1 MDFLIA
7 FIIKDSIDGMYIQD
21 CLKYT
26 KTVSAKDAEVH
37 YGYDTSDSDCIQIIT
52 DDMVDK
58 LSTVVRLSGTKYFE
72 VELINYDP
80 AIPTENISTEPASGI
95 LVMGAMTIA
104 LKTPKKIPKELY
116 SIYKD
121 IANAL
126 SSKAAS
132 IFASYAFSIKP
143 SMTGATVP
151 TDIDDAS
158 VELERTIEEI
168 KTKTKADISKPKETL
183 ADYVCG
189 ELLKE
194 ELTEIKDFMEN
205 ESEYLSKGIV
215 LPKGIL
221 FKGVPGTG
229 KTYAARCIAGSTD
242 CYFMTCT
249 ASSLQGMYIGSGTEN
264 IRNIFNGAKTLKKA
278 SGKNIIIFIDEL
290 DSLGSR
296 DSHGGSAGGEEDRT
310 LNQLLAEMS
319 GFEDCTGI
327 MVLGATNYPERL
339 DSALMRSGR
348 FSRQITIEIPEYE
361 ERRELVKYYFDKISI
376 PIDSDTNYDEIT
388 LITEGMTPADIKEI
402 SNESG
407 ILTIRQKLSTI
418 SLNNINEAI
427 NKVITKNIRHPDG
440 TLDTLLVAS
449 HEIGHVIAEVLYNKT
464 FPIKVTNYSYGD
476 AGGFTQSGKIAH
488 GLITKEAYEANI
500 KILIG
505 GRAAESVLRGVETT
519 GASSDFKRAKKMIKA
534 YYETY
539 NFETYDSKDID
550 NVVINKLKYY
560 YDKIIEDFSQENV
573 LNIITELTTKL
584 NKERVLYTKD
594 IQALAGTLIYK
605 VEDIL

>member
-7 FIIKDSIDGMYIQD
+7 FIIKDTTDGMYIQN
-21 CLKYT
+21 CSKFA
-26 KTVSAKDAEVH
+26 KTISAKDAEVY
-37 YGYDTSDSDCIQIIT
+37 YGYDTSDPDCIQIIT
-52 DDMVDK
+52 DDIVDK
-58 LSTVVRLSGTKYFE
+58 LSTVVRLSGTKYFG
-72 VELINYDP
+72 VELITYDSTT
-80 AIPTENISTEPASGI
+80 PTEDISAKPASGI
-95 LVMGAMTIA
+95 LVMELTSIV
-104 LKTPKKIPKELY
+104 LKTSKGISKELY

-121 IANAL
+121 IANEL

-132 IFASYAFSIKP
+132 IFASYAFSITP
-143 SMTGATVP
+143 SGPSIA
-151 TDIDDAS
+151 IDTS
-158 VELERTIEEI
+158 EELERTIEEI

-205 ESEYLSKGIV
+205 ESEYLCKGIV

-264 IRNIFNGAKTLKKA
+264 IRNIFNGAKTLRKV

-296 DSHGGSAGGEEDRT
+296 DSHGGNTGGEEDRT

-361 ERRELVKYYFDKISI
+361 ERKELVKYYFNKISI
-376 PIDSDTNYDEIT
+376 PIDSDTNCDEIT

-402 SNESG
+402 SNEAG

-418 SLNNINEAI
+418 PLSNINEAI

-449 HEIGHVIAEVLYNKT
+449 HEIGHVMAEILYNKT

-519 GASSDFKRAKKMIKA
+519 GASSDFKRAKQMIRA

-539 NFETYDSKDID
+539 NFETYDSKDIE
-550 NVVINKLKYY
+550 NVIINKLKDY
-560 YDKIIEDFSQENV
+560 YDKIVEDFSQENV
-573 LNIITELTTKL
+573 LNILTELTAKL
-584 NKERVLYTKD
+584 NKERILYTKD

>member
-1 MDFLIA
+1 
-7 FIIKDSIDGMYIQD
+7 
-21 CLKYT
+21 
-26 KTVSAKDAEVH
+26 
-37 YGYDTSDSDCIQIIT
+37 
-52 DDMVDK
+52 
-58 LSTVVRLSGTKYFE
+58 
-72 VELINYDP
+72 
-80 AIPTENISTEPASGI
+80 
-95 LVMGAMTIA
+95 
-104 LKTPKKIPKELY
+104 
-116 SIYKD
+116 
-121 IANAL
+121 
-126 SSKAAS
+126 
-132 IFASYAFSIKP
+132 
-143 SMTGATVP
+143 
-151 TDIDDAS
+151 
-158 VELERTIEEI
+158 
-168 KTKTKADISKPKETL
+168 
-183 ADYVCG
+183 
-189 ELLKE
+189 
-194 ELTEIKDFMEN
+194 
-205 ESEYLSKGIV
+205 
-215 LPKGIL
+215 
-221 FKGVPGTG
+221 
-229 KTYAARCIAGSTD
+229 
-242 CYFMTCT
+242 MTCT

-264 IRNIFNGAKTLKKA
+264 IRNIFNGAKTLKKV

-296 DSHGGSAGGEEDRT
+296 DSHGGNTGGEEDRT

-361 ERRELVKYYFDKISI
+361 ERKELVKYYFNKISI

-402 SNESG
+402 SNEAG

-418 SLNNINEAI
+418 PLSNINEAI

-449 HEIGHVIAEVLYNKT
+449 HEIGHVMAEILYNKT

-519 GASSDFKRAKKMIKA
+519 GASSDFKRAKKMIRA

-550 NVVINKLKYY
+550 NVIINKLQYY
-560 YDKIIEDFSQENV
+560 YDKIVEDFSQENV
-573 LNIITELTTKL
+573 LNILTELTAKL
-584 NKERVLYTKD
+584 NKERILYTKD

>member
-7 FIIKDSIDGMYIQD
+7 FIIKDTTDGMYIQD
-21 CLKYT
+21 CSKFA
-26 KTVSAKDAEVH
+26 KTISAKDAEVC
-37 YGYDTSDSDCIQIIT
+37 YGYDTAEPDCIHNIT

-58 LSTVVRLSGTKYFE
+58 LSTVVRLSGTKYFS
-72 VELINYDP
+72 VELITYDS
-80 AIPTENISTEPASGI
+80 TTLKENIATIPASGI
-95 LVMGAMTIA
+95 LIMELTSIV
-104 LKTPKKIPKELY
+104 LKTPKAISKELY

-121 IANAL
+121 IANEL

-132 IFASYAFSIKP
+132 IFASYAFSITP
-143 SMTGATVP
+143 SGPSTAVDTSE
-151 TDIDDAS
+151 A
-158 VELERTIEEI
+158 LERTIEEI

-205 ESEYLSKGIV
+205 ESEYLCKGIA

-264 IRNIFNGAKTLKKA
+264 IRNIFNGAKTLKKV

-296 DSHGGSAGGEEDRT
+296 DSHGGNTGGEEDRT

-361 ERRELVKYYFDKISI
+361 ERKELVKYYFNKISI

-402 SNESG
+402 SNEAG

-449 HEIGHVIAEVLYNKT
+449 HEIGHVMAEILYNKT

-539 NFETYDSKDID
+539 NFETYDSKDIE
-550 NVVINKLKYY
+550 NVVINKLKDY

-573 LNIITELTTKL
+573 LNILTELTAKL
-584 NKERVLYTKD
+584 NKERILYTKD